1 MSQASLKSILQ
12 QLKTLTVD
20 ELRRIDRAVR
30 ERLAPK
36 GRGNGREA
44 VYAAL
49 KANGLVAQ
57 IKQPKPGSKP
67 PQLVKVD
74 GKPVSQTIIEER
86 R

>member
-20 ELRRIDRAVR
+20 ELRRIQQAVR
-30 ERLAPK
+30 ERLTPK
-36 GRGNGREA
+36 GRSGGREA

-49 KANGLVAQ
+49 NANGLVPQ
-57 IKQPKPGSKP
+57 IGEPKPGSKP
-67 PQLVKVD
+67 PPLVKVD